1 MKILPQTAQEK
12 KIHAMTKGNKNSS
25 LSSSQAMAES
35 ELKKPMDVKKANEI
49 KNDKITLKD
58 FIKSGNFLEDEVRR
72 RAEKGS
78 PHFFDKDTM
87 RFFSSRVSE
96 LMWKD
101 ANRNI
106 WFITSEQ
113 DKGTTQHAGSTR
125 AFTVRKID
133 ESGDINKVG
142 EFQGHSTLSD
152 ARQAI
157 EYIIGIVDN

>member
-1 MKILPQTAQEK
+1 MAKGFKEK
-12 KIHAMTKGNKNSS
+12 DGKFHPTEKSHSGISSMQLRKNKSNDDVDI
-25 LSSSQAMAES
+25 E
-35 ELKKPMDVKKANEI
+35 KVKKLQ
-49 KNDKITLKD
+49 KQKITIKQ
-58 FIKSGNFLEDEVRR
+58 FIDSGNFFEDEVRR
-72 RAEKGS
+72 RAEKGA

-142 EFQGHSTLSD
+142 EFQGHSTLSE

-157 EYIIGIVDN
+157 KDIIGLGDN

>member
-25 LSSSQAMAES
+25 LSSSEVMAES
-35 ELKKPMDVKKANEI
+35 ESKKPMDVKKANEI
-49 KNDKITLKD
+49 KNDKITMKD
-58 FIKSGNFLEDEVRR
+58 FVKSGNFLEDEVKR

-96 LMWKD
+96 LMWKKGSD
-101 ANRNI
+101 I
-106 WFITSEQ
+106 YFITSEQ

-133 ESGDINKVG
+133 ADGDINKIG
-142 EFQGHSTLSD
+142 EFQGHATLSD
-152 ARQAI
+152 ARREI
-157 EYIIGIVDN
+157 KDIIGLGDN

>member
-1 MKILPQTAQEK
+1 MATGFKDKDGKFHPTASSPRKRATQFFTQNPHLQGSTNPDSK
-12 KIHAMTKGNKNSS
+12 KAD
-25 LSSSQAMAES
+25 
-35 ELKKPMDVKKANEI
+35 ELKNE
-49 KNDKITLKD
+49 KITMKQ
-58 FIKSGNFLEDEVRR
+58 FIESGNFLEDEIKR

-78 PHFFDKDTM
+78 PFFFSKDTM
-87 RFFSSRVSE
+87 RFFSSRLSE

-133 ESGDINKVG
+133 EGGDIQKAG
-142 EFQGHSTLSD
+142 DFQGHATLGD

-157 EYIIGIVDN
+157 KDIIGLGK

>member
-1 MKILPQTAQEK
+1 MAKGFKDDKGKFRPTASSPRKRATQFFTQNPNLEESNPDIEK
-12 KIHAMTKGNKNSS
+12 VRKLQK
-25 LSSSQAMAES
+25 Q
-35 ELKKPMDVKKANEI
+35 
-49 KNDKITLKD
+49 KITMKQ
-58 FIKSGNFLEDEVRR
+58 FIDSGNFLEDEVRR

-87 RFFSSRVSE
+87 RFFSSRISE

-113 DKGTTQHAGSTR
+113 DKGTTQHTGSVR

-133 ESGDINKVG
+133 ESGDILKVG
-142 EFQGHSTLSD
+142 EFQGHSTLGE
-152 ARQAI
+152 ARRAI
-157 EYIIGIVDN
+157 KDIIGLGNN

>member
-1 MKILPQTAQEK
+1 
-12 KIHAMTKGNKNSS
+12 MTKGFKDEDGKFHPTEKKEGISS
-25 LSSSQAMAES
+25 KQVMNNPNNPESSTPDSR
-35 ELKKPMDVKKANEI
+35 KADEI
-49 KNDKITLKD
+49 KNKKITMKQ
-58 FIKSGNFLEDEVRR
+58 FIESGNFLEDEVRR

-87 RFFSSRVSE
+87 RFFSSRISE

-113 DKGTTQHAGSTR
+113 DKGTTQHTGSVR

-133 ESGDINKVG
+133 EGGDINKVG
-142 EFQGHSTLSD
+142 DFQGHSTLSE
-152 ARQAI
+152 ARRAI
-157 EYIIGIVDN
+157 KDIIGLGNN